1 MTIRSTIQHNKNL
14 FYSWRFFFSQEYCN
28 VLKKQVKIRK
38 RETPFFFSEFFGLG
52 KNNNKDFSRDPKI
65 LSWYRSPVWGAKLWG
80 AKISSNLPNLDSL
93 CLNWPFGVEIGLYLM
108 QIASKIGQL
117 NTLTNCLVFL
127 VSLGQI
133 SLVNFYLVSKPR
145 NFCSLFLVS
154 HPTHDKVLNLLHKSK
169 GKAKSKVS

>member
-1 MTIRSTIQHNKNL
+1 MTIRSTIQHKNL
-14 FYSWRFFFSQEYCN
+14 FYSWRFFF
-28 VLKKQVKIRK
+28 LKNIVMYWKNKWKLGTRDTHLSSSPNFSVWERITTKIFRAIQ
-38 RETPFFFSEFFGLG
+38 RFRLG
-52 KNNNKDFSRDPKI
+52 IDQ
-65 LSWYRSPVWGAKLWG
+65 PVWGAKLWG

-117 NTLTNCLVFL
+117 NSLTNCLVFL

-154 HPTHDKVLNLLHKSK
+154 HPSRI
-169 GKAKSKVS
+169 SCCRS